1 MGRLRSPSM
10 GTCVTR
16 PLGSNWAS
24 SPRSTRLVHTAPSV
38 SSDPVGTEPDLV
50 MSDEDLQSPLCSSY
64 SWCPEL
70 PVLSPRWFERW
81 VPRSESL
88 HHRYLHRLDIPA
100 SAMIRRRMT
109 RYPNDLSRIG

>member
-16 PLGSNWAS
+16 PFGIDSGQFAAVDQAG
-24 SPRSTRLVHTAPSV
+24 PYGAVRVER
-38 SSDPVGTEPDLV
+38 DPVGTEPNLV

-70 PVLSPRWFERW
+70 PVLSPRWFER
-81 VPRSESL
+81 
-88 HHRYLHRLDIPA
+88 
-100 SAMIRRRMT
+100 
-109 RYPNDLSRIG
+109 